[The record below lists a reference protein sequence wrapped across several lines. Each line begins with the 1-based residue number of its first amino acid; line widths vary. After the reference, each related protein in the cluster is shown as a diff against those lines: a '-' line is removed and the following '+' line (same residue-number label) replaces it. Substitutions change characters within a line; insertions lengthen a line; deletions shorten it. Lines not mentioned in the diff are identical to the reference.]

1 MSHGEKKKVG
11 FRGWFYF
18 RQGWSLY
25 FAFIFAGI
33 NTLTVTYFLAIERY
47 PVLNDIFPTFLHY
60 VLVVTI
66 IGVPL
71 LACVGY
77 VHFKRSPAYKSE
89 TAVAYE
95 SNPWWGRL
103 MVNSEL
109 TFSLC
114 IKLCEMIV
122 KLQNDKKLTK
132 DELDEITKFYDELIK
147 HTKERSF
154 SNEKDHDWFKS
165 NIKYRF

>member
-1 MSHGEKKKVG
+1 MANGEKKKLG

-47 PVLNDIFPTFLHY
+47 PILNDIFPSFLHY
-60 VLVVTI
+60 VAIVTI
-66 IGVPL
+66 IGVPI
-71 LACVGY
+71 LALVGY
-77 VHFKRSPAYKSE
+77 VHFKRSPAYKAE

-109 TFSLC
+109 TFASPT
-114 IKLCEMIV
+114 IDFDINNGE
-122 KLQNDKKLTK
+122 NKKIL
-132 DELDEITKFYDELIK
+132 
-147 HTKERSF
+147 
-154 SNEKDHDWFKS
+154 FKQ
-165 NIKYRF
+165 K